1 MKNLARC
8 FLMLIIMGIG
18 SNLYAQNW
26 IPYQENIQPVVQS
39 QIIYVQQPQPVV
51 VYQWVP
57 YTSQQ
62 NVIVEQQRLFCR
74 TQTVVSRP
82 ITQWVLQPVTLY
94 YR

>member
-8 FLMLIIMGIG
+8 LLMLMIMSVG

-26 IPYQENIQPVVQS
+26 IPYQDPIQPVVQT
-39 QIIYVQQPQPVV
+39 QVVYVSQPQPVV

-57 YTSQQ
+57 YVVQQ
-62 NVIVEQQRLFCR
+62 NVVVEQQRIFCR
-74 TQTVVSRP
+74 TQTVVTKP
-82 ITQWVLQPVTLY
+82 FTQWILQPMVI

>member
-8 FLMLIIMGIG
+8 LLMLMIMSVG

-26 IPYQENIQPVVQS
+26 IPYQETIQPVVQT
-39 QIIYVQQPQPVV
+39 QVVYVPQPQPVV

-57 YTSQQ
+57 YVVQQ
-62 NVIVEQQRLFCR
+62 NVVVEQQRIFCR
-74 TQTVVSRP
+74 TQTVVTKP
-82 ITQWVLQPVTLY
+82 FTQWILQPMVI

>member
-8 FLMLIIMGIG
+8 FVMLMIMSVG

-26 IPYQENIQPVVQS
+26 IPYQEPIQPVAQTQVV
-39 QIIYVQQPQPVV
+39 YVSQPQPVI

-57 YTSQQ
+57 YTVQQ
-62 NVIVEQQRLFCR
+62 NVIVEQQRIFCR
-74 TQTVVSRP
+74 TQTVVTKP
-82 ITQWVLQPVTLY
+82 VTQWILQPMVI